1 MRDELGKLRL
11 SIGYLSD
18 EGAIDLILQVSLPI
32 LIIVIGV
39 GVELGHF

>member
-11 SIGYLSD
+11 SIGDLSD
-18 EGAIDLILQVSLPI
+18 ECTIDLILQVSLPI